1 MRSQK
6 RRSMKKRTTRYQGG
20 DKDVSKCMDT
30 KCNEKDKE
38 KIYEET
44 KKMFENSFIENE
56 KILKNKKKPLTAEEK
71 ESIEKHSKLIK
82 KTLKRMNNITHKK
95 KQLKIMTDSCIQ
107 NYCNKGC
114 LGTIFEKGDPSILP
128 TAIHKKYK
136 GNKSLLDSFT
146 KTRKSLFGKKEN
158 ILEDDFYEK
167 MEKKVKNKLQ
177 KEGAI
182 SGCVQYYTDQKEK

>member
-1 MRSQK
+1 MPSQK
-6 RRSMKKRTTRYQGG
+6 RRSMKKRATRYQGG

-56 KILKNKKKPLTAEEK
+56 KILEKKKNSLTSEEK
-71 ESIEKHSKLIK
+71 ESIEKDSKLIK

-95 KQLKIMTDSCIQ
+95 KELKTMIDSCIQ

-114 LGTIFEKGDPSILP
+114 LGTIFEKGDPSKLP
-128 TAIHKKYK
+128 RAIHKKYQGSK
-136 GNKSLLDSFT
+136 LVLDSLT
-146 KTRKSLFGKKEN
+146 QRRKLLFGKKDN

-167 MEKKVKNKLQ
+167 MEKKVKNKLE

-182 SGCVQYYTDQKEK
+182 SGCVQY

>member
-1 MRSQK
+1 MPSQK
-6 RRSMKKRTTRYQGG
+6 RRSMKKRTTRYTGG

-30 KCNEKDKE
+30 KCNEKEKE
-38 KIYEET
+38 KFYEKT
-44 KKMFENSFIENE
+44 KKMFEDSFIENE
-56 KILKNKKKPLTAEEK
+56 KILENKKNSLTSEEK

-114 LGTIFEKGDPSILP
+114 LGTIFEKGDPSKLP
-128 TAIHKKYK
+128 TAIRTKYK
-136 GNKSLLDSFT
+136 GDKLVLDSLT
-146 KTRKSLFGKKEN
+146 KRRKLLFGKKEN
-158 ILEDDFYEK
+158 ILEDDFYEE
-167 MEKKVKNKLQ
+167 MKKKDKNKLK

-182 SGCVQYYTDQKEK
+182 SGCLQILTL

>member
-1 MRSQK
+1 MPSQK
-6 RRSMKKRTTRYQGG
+6 RRSMKKRTRRYQGG

-44 KKMFENSFIENE
+44 KKIFEKLLKENE
-56 KILKNKKKPLTAEEK
+56 KILKNKKKSLTTEEK
-71 ESIEKHSKLIK
+71 ESIEKDSKLGK

-136 GNKSLLDSFT
+136 GNKSLLDSLT
-146 KTRKSLFGKKEN
+146 QTRKSLFGKKEN

-167 MEKKVKNKLQ
+167 MEKKLKNKLQ

-182 SGCVQYYTDQKEK
+182 SGCVQY

>member
-6 RRSMKKRTTRYQGG
+6 RRSMKKRTSKGR
-20 DKDVSKCMDT
+20 DNDVSKCMDT

-56 KILKNKKKPLTAEEK
+56 KILKNKKNSLTTEEK
-71 ESIEKHSKLIK
+71 ESIEKDSKLIK

-95 KQLKIMTDSCIQ
+95 KQLKTMTDNCVQ

-128 TAIHKKYK
+128 RAIHKKYK
-136 GNKSLLDSFT
+136 GNKSLLDSLT
-146 KTRKSLFGKKEN
+146 QTRKSLFGKKEN

-167 MEKKVKNKLQ
+167 MEKKVKNKLE

-182 SGCVQYYTDQKEK
+182 SGCVQY